1 MADESADVI
10 VVGHGLAGLVATSQ
24 IVESGKSV
32 LLIDKQGPADF
43 GGQAYWSFGGLFM
56 VDTPEQKLCGVR
68 DSRELAW
75 QDWLGAA
82 KFTDSPDDHWGR
94 KWAESYVDFASGE
107 KRRWLRSLGWRA
119 FPLLGWPER
128 GGHGALGSGNSV
140 PRFHI
145 TWGTGPGLVEV
156 FASRVLDAESRGLVR
171 RLFRHRVEG
180 LDTTDGTITGVHGK
194 ILENSNRGRAEPT
207 QDAEVGEFSA
217 RASAVVLATGGVGGN
232 PTLVRELFT
241 DSFGTFPDEMLCGNP
256 AYVDGKILAIA
267 KEAGAHVVNENRLW
281 FYPDG
286 VTNVNPIWP
295 DHGIHLNTGPSAL
308 WLDGSGRRF
317 PPPLYPNFDGMSAV
331 THVVKSGFSYSWLIL
346 NHEIFRR
353 EFGMSG
359 QELNPAI
366 TGKHPWMAIK
376 GLFKPA
382 ISSHA
387 QEFLDRGVDFV
398 NASSV
403 TALAALMNAVPNVT
417 PIDAAVLEEE
427 IRARDSQV
435 DNHFSKD
442 PQFMAIY
449 NARRFWPDW
458 FRVSKPIRL
467 LDPKSGPLIA
477 IKLHITTRKTLGGLQ
492 TDLNGRVLT
501 ADGSPLPGLY
511 AAGEASGFGGGGIHG
526 HRSLEG
532 TFVGGCVFSGRV
544 AGRNVARQV

>member
-1 MADESADVI
+1 
-10 VVGHGLAGLVATSQ
+10 
-24 IVESGKSV
+24 
-32 LLIDKQGPADF
+32 
-43 GGQAYWSFGGLFM
+43 
-56 VDTPEQKLCGVR
+56 
-68 DSRELAW
+68 
-75 QDWLGAA
+75 
-82 KFTDSPDDHWGR
+82 
-94 KWAESYVDFASGE
+94 
-107 KRRWLRSLGWRA
+107 
-119 FPLLGWPER
+119 
-128 GGHGALGSGNSV
+128 
-140 PRFHI
+140 
-145 TWGTGPGLVEV
+145 
-156 FASRVLDAESRGLVR
+156 
-171 RLFRHRVEG
+171 
-180 LDTTDGTITGVHGK
+180 
-194 ILENSNRGRAEPT
+194 
-207 QDAEVGEFSA
+207 
-217 RASAVVLATGGVGGN
+217 
-232 PTLVRELFT
+232 
-241 DSFGTFPDEMLCGNP
+241 
-256 AYVDGKILAIA
+256 
-267 KEAGAHVVNENRLW
+267 
-281 FYPDG
+281 
-286 VTNVNPIWP
+286 
-295 DHGIHLNTGPSAL
+295 
-308 WLDGSGRRF
+308 
-317 PPPLYPNFDGMSAV
+317 
-331 THVVKSGFSYSWLIL
+331 
-346 NHEIFRR
+346 
-353 EFGMSG
+353 MSG

-376 GLFKPA
+376 GLLKPA

-458 FRVSKPIRL
+458 FRVSKPVRL

-501 ADGSPLPGLY
+501 AEGNPLPGLY